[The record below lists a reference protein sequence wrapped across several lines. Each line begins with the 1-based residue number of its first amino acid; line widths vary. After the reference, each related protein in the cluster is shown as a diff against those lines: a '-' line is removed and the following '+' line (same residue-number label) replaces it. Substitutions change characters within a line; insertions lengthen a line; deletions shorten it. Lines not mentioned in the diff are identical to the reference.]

1 MNGIRQAS
9 PWHYQT
15 APTGSSSSLVSP
27 RLASPCLASPRIA
40 SHRPP
45 ARQEGAAPWGHPTEA
60 TVFFYAIIF
69 CISLCIS
76 SMRPF
81 CAGSSIMSF
90 MAAM

>member
-27 RLASPCLASPRIA
+27 RLASP
-40 SHRPP
+40 RPP

-60 TVFFYAIIF
+60 TIFFYAIIF

>member
-1 MNGIRQAS
+1 MNDIRQAS

-27 RLASPCLASPRIA
+27 PGTAGRGGTMGASDR
-40 SHRPP
+40 
-45 ARQEGAAPWGHPTEA
+45 GHG
-60 TVFFYAIIF
+60 FFYAIIF

>member
-27 RLASPCLASPRIA
+27 RLASPPGTAGRGGTMGASDR
-40 SHRPP
+40 
-45 ARQEGAAPWGHPTEA
+45 GHG
-60 TVFFYAIIF
+60 FFYAIIF